1 MAGTASDPGGKRS
14 GGLPQRRCPL
24 KASPGEPS
32 GVRGQERPCHPSR
45 VSAGEGVSRAAAGSR
60 GGGRPCRGR
69 CVRRAGHT
77 WGACCPHSL
86 GWGGEPRGSGRS
98 LLVREASSLGREAQ
112 ARELADSRGMPPA
125 PLPVMWFF
133 IVGGLTVP
141 RPLPADRKLRIRGLA
156 PGSGGGRDGASSP
169 PARRRPRSRDHPPT
183 QPLWAASLV
192 GPPGAPR
199 VGLALRLLR
208 RSVVPGRGP
217 SLGVRFLTSR
227 AGVSPVWALV
237 AAQGHGGLTT
247 CGTGL
252 GPWDS
257 VPVSV
262 TGTVSVRRFP
272 VCPGHPPSRGCRPFF
287 GQREEDEAARDSCVV
302 TPRRASSPGDPVPHS
317 LGRGTSFT
325 LAGLRHSAGPCGRSA
340 PWRLAGPRA
349 PSSRAP
355 WAGIP
360 AGPPLCQ
367 RK

>member
-1 MAGTASDPGGKRS
+1 M
-14 GGLPQRRCPL
+14 L
-24 KASPGEPS
+24 
-32 GVRGQERPCHPSR
+32 R
-45 VSAGEGVSRAAAGSR
+45 VAAGSR
-60 GGGRPCRGR
+60 GGGRPRRGR

-77 WGACCPHSL
+77 WGACCPQSL
-86 GWGGEPRGSGRS
+86 GWGGEPRGSGR
-98 LLVREASSLGREAQ
+98 LPLVREASSLGCEAQ

-156 PGSGGGRDGASSP
+156 PGAGVAGTGPPPRP
-169 PARRRPRSRDHPPT
+169 PAVGQGPGTIS
-183 QPLWAASLV
+183 QPSPSGQRASW

-217 SLGVRFLTSR
+217 SLGVHFLTSR

-247 CGTGL
+247 CGTGPS
-252 GPWDS
+252 PWDS

-272 VCPGHPPSRGCRPFF
+272 VCPGHPPSRGRRPFF
-287 GQREEDEAARDSCVV
+287 GQREEGEAARDSCVV

-317 LGRGTSFT
+317 LGRGISLT
-325 LAGLRHSAGPCGRSA
+325 LAGLRPSAGPCGRSA
-340 PWRLAGPRA
+340 PWCLAGPRA
-349 PSSRAP
+349 LSGRAP